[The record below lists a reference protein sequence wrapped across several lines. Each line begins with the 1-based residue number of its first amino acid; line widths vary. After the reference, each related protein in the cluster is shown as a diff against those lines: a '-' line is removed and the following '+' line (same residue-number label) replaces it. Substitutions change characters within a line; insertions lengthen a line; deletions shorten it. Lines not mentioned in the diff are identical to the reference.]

1 MNDRDL
7 ATRNRAPTDE
17 EPVREL
23 KTRNPEVEG
32 KHRFLL
38 VIVAGVLVA
47 AALAAFGLEH
57 APNYSLSFFGSS
69 GAGTLRLKAQIATGL
84 LGLGIFQLFLALW
97 IWGRLPGMGTA
108 GRPVGCVHR
117 ATGIV
122 LFLVTLPVAAHCM
135 FAYGVEMDS
144 PRAAAHSL
152 VGCFFYGAFVAKILV
167 VRSRKL
173 PDWALPIAG
182 GLLVT
187 ALCVLWYS
195 SALWYFNGF
204 RLPLG

>member
-1 MNDRDL
+1 MDDRDL
-7 ATRNRAPTDE
+7 DTRNRAPTDE

-23 KTRNPEVEG
+23 TTGDQVEG

-38 VIVAGVLVA
+38 IVVAGALVA
-47 AALAAFGLEH
+47 AALAVFGLGH
-57 APNYSLSFFGSS
+57 APNYSLGFFGSS
-69 GAGTLRLKAQIATGL
+69 GAGTLRLKSQIATGL

-97 IWGRLPGMGTA
+97 MWGRLPGMGAA
-108 GRPVGCVHR
+108 GRPVGRVHR
-117 ATGIV
+117 AAGIV
-122 LFLVTLPVAAHCM
+122 IFLVTLPVAGHCM

-144 PRAAAHSL
+144 PRAAVHSL

-173 PDWALPIAG
+173 PGWALPIAG
-182 GLLVT
+182 GLLVA

-204 RLPLG
+204 HLPLG